1 MILLAKVLAPDIPC
15 KTISSGM
22 LDTEAPKELSTE
34 AVELLKV
41 EFPSDRIGKLCET
54 TATVGFY
61 APTLPV
67 L

>member
-1 MILLAKVLAPDIPC
+1 MILLAKVLAPDIAGN
-15 KTISSGM
+15 TIASGM
-22 LDTEAPKELSTE
+22 IDTEAPKELSTE

-41 EFPSDRIGKLCET
+41 ELPSDRIGKLCET

>member
-1 MILLAKVLAPDIPC
+1 MILLAKVWAPDISGNA
-15 KTISSGM
+15 ISSGM
-22 LDTEAPKELSTE
+22 IDTEAPKELSTE

-41 EFPSDRIGKLCET
+41 ELPPDRVGKLCET

>member
-15 KTISSGM
+15 NTISSGM
-22 LDTEAPKELSTE
+22 IDTEAPKELSTK

-41 EFPSDRIGKLCET
+41 ELPSDRVGKLCET
-54 TATVGFY
+54 AAPVGFY